1 MQRSTATIGF
11 RFNRLAALIA
21 RRRRLQ
27 LVLAMLVG
35 FLLGVVTMMLFNAGT
50 GNGADAGAGQ
60 HDRPAAVSDTLH
72 HWFQDHDDD

>member
-1 MQRSTATIGF
+1 MQRSTATVGS
-11 RFNRLAALIA
+11 RLNQLATLIA

-27 LVLAMLVG
+27 LLLAVLVG
-35 FLLGVVTMMLFNAGT
+35 FLLGVVAMMLFNAG
-50 GNGADAGAGQ
+50 AGAGAGAEQ

>member
-1 MQRSTATIGF
+1 MRLTTTPVGA
-11 RFNRLAALIA
+11 RFTQLPVSIA

-35 FLLGVVTMMLFNAGT
+35 FLLGLVTMLLFNAGV
-50 GNGADAGAGQ
+50 GAGTEPGPQ
-60 HDRPAAVSDTLH
+60 DRPAAVSDTVH